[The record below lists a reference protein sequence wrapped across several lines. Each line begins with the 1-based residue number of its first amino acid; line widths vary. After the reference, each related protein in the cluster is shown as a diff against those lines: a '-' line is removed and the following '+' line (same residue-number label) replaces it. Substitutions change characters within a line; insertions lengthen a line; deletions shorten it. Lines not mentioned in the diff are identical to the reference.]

1 VASRDLGPVSLTPWI
16 KLGTHVSEGRL
27 YEAFTLRFEGRK
39 LSEMDV
45 ELRKRVAESVKA
57 VIDVLHKRNQPYNL
71 LIRDQLIHII
81 PRQLETQVTAC
92 NLGFGP
98 AMVELFGIFV
108 VKSEELWAKYK
119 DDPDQLAIT
128 LIDVIKKRVSLGPEE
143 FEDLKK
149 EV

>member
-1 VASRDLGPVSLTPWI
+1 
-16 KLGTHVSEGRL
+16 
-27 YEAFTLRFEGRK
+27 
-39 LSEMDV
+39 
-45 ELRKRVAESVKA
+45 VKA
-57 VIDVLHKRNQPYNL
+57 VIDVLHIRNQPYNL
-71 LIRDQLIHII
+71 LIRDQMIHII
-81 PRQLETQVTAC
+81 PRQLETRVTAC

-119 DDPDQLAIT
+119 DDPDQLAMA
-128 LIDVIKKRVSLGPEE
+128 LIDVIKKHVSLGPEE

>member
-16 KLGTHVSEGRL
+16 KLGTHASDGRL

-45 ELRKRVAESVKA
+45 KLRKRVAESVKE

-119 DDPDQLAIT
+119 DYPDQLAIT
-128 LIDVIKKRVSLGPEE
+128 LIDVIKKHVSLGPEE
-143 FEDLKK
+143 FEDLKN

>member
-1 VASRDLGPVSLTPWI
+1 
-16 KLGTHVSEGRL
+16 
-27 YEAFTLRFEGRK
+27 
-39 LSEMDV
+39 M
-45 ELRKRVAESVKA
+45 VAESVKI
-57 VIDVLHKRNQPYNL
+57 VLGVLHTRNQPYNL
-71 LIRDQLIHII
+71 LIRDHLIHII

-98 AMVELFGIFV
+98 AMVELYGIFI

-119 DDPDQLAIT
+119 DDPDQLALT
-128 LIDVIKKRVSLGPEE
+128 LIDVIKKHVSLGPEE